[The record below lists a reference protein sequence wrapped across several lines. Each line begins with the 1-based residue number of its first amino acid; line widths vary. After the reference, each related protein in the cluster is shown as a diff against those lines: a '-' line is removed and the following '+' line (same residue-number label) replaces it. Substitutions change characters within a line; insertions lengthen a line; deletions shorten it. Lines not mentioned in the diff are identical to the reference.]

1 MSFLFPDAILYGMTS
16 NEFWNEDPELFW
28 SYRLFYEQKEK
39 NEDFK
44 QWKQGYYIFN
54 AVEISLYNNF
64 TDFKKTG
71 TRPSSYAH
79 VVQPLLEQSVKTKEE
94 IVKEQIQARE
104 EKIKERLANAKRTLE
119 RKKKDG
125 R

>member
-1 MSFLFPDAILYGMTS
+1 MSFLFPDAISYGMTS

-28 SYRLFYEQKEK
+28 SYRIFFEEKEK
-39 NEDFK
+39 HKDYE

-54 AVEISLYNNF
+54 AIDISLYNHF
-64 TDFKKTG
+64 TDLKKIG
-71 TRPSSYAH
+71 KKPLNYAQEIH
-79 VVQPLLEQSVKTKEE
+79 PLSEQSVKTKEE
-94 IVKEQIQARE
+94 IIKEQINARE
-104 EKIKERLANAKRTLE
+104 EKIKERLANVKRTLE